1 SRHRPSE
8 PAEPRAK
15 SERLSRTYPWHKAA
29 AQPFSFKKG
38 FQMKFQPMIE
48 VLEDRC
54 VPAAQFTSVSS
65 AVMKDGTLQ
74 VLFKESGINTTM
86 ARTEELTGTANVS
99 YQWSTKGGKTPQGP
113 VFASPTVQMDVKS
126 QWISTTSGYFY
137 VAPPP
142 PTSNFLAYPHSSTW
156 VAI

>member
-1 SRHRPSE
+1 
-8 PAEPRAK
+8 
-15 SERLSRTYPWHKAA
+15 
-29 AQPFSFKKG
+29 
-38 FQMKFQPMIE
+38 MIE

-74 VLFKESGINTTM
+74 VLFKESGINTTI
-86 ARTEELTGTANVS
+86 ARTEELTGTATVS

-142 PTSNFLAYPHSSTW
+142 PTSDFLAYPHSSTW
-156 VAI
+156 VAIVTVSYTNLVVTDVTFGDSSAIPNATGTGIANL